1 MDYWRYKMLYSL
13 EVSLIDVEFV
23 SESTVMTDGDGE
35 TNCVDD
41 VWPLLVEVEWMSSV
55 CV

>member
-1 MDYWRYKMLYSL
+1 MLYSL

-23 SESTVMTDGDGE
+23 SESTVMADGDGE

-41 VWPLLVEVEWMSSV
+41 VWPLVEVEWMSSV
-55 CV
+55 FV